1 MAKQLNVNLAFNADV
16 SQAKAQIQDLQSQ
29 LSRLTMNP
37 TAGGKLALT
46 DDIRRASQ
54 AAAELQAHL
63 NKAYNAKTGNL
74 DFSKLNQSISQSGK
88 SLSQYGDQLRK
99 LGPAGQQAF
108 ASLASSVAQ
117 AEVPIRRSNQLV
129 NNLATTLKNTARWQL
144 SSSILHGFMGSLQSA
159 YGYAK
164 DLDKSLTNIR
174 IVTGQSTDQM
184 RQFAVQANKAAK
196 ELSTTTV
203 KYTDAALIY
212 YQQGLGDS
220 EVKERTDV
228 TTKMANVTGEGV
240 EEVSSYMT
248 AIWNNFNKAGD
259 QSAEH
264 FADIMTKL
272 GAETAASTDEIAAG
286 LSKFSAVAD
295 TIGLSFEMASSS
307 VTAIVDQT
315 RESPEVVGTA
325 LKTIFSRIE
334 GLKMGETLEDG
345 MDLNKY
351 SEGLA
356 KVGVHIY
363 DANGNLRDMDSVLQD
378 IGGTWEELEKD
389 EQVALAQTVAGVR
402 QYNQF
407 MALFDNWGHVEE
419 NLEMAAEAGGTLQEQ
434 ADIYAESW
442 QGASNRVRASL
453 ESIWMAL
460 LDDKAFIGMLNTI
473 ADVIGH
479 IDNMIDTVGGLQGV
493 LTMLGATLTTVFGKQ
508 MAQGLTNMAYN
519 LQMMTTAGREKVK
532 QQKTDFINDAANA
545 LNTGEN
551 QTKADTASSDGL
563 KRQLTAQNAL
573 IENAERMNDIERET
587 VQILMEQARAR
598 DEEVVA
604 AASDVDA
611 AEIKRDNLR
620 DDITGNV
627 YSQANDTDAYYGFMD
642 DDLGKISQA
651 SKAYA
656 EIDYLIDEIGKSS
669 QATDAQIDKLQE
681 SLESLGA
688 SDAKNKIGQVLEGGK
703 QLDADARRALI
714 EAKEDASKQKKNV
727 ITETQ
732 ANSQISFKT
741 PKDQANY
748 YKQLENYSDAI
759 VDVEKKTQ
767 KANKANK
774 DAEKTYDDL
783 DKKIKSAKG
792 AQQTWADGVM
802 KGAQAASTLAMSIQI
817 AQGVVSTL
825 KNPDMSGWEK
835 FVSITASV
843 GMALPMIISS
853 ITALKDLG
861 AMMSTLNAVTS
872 AQIAVRQALGAS
884 YTAENIAIIQNIA
897 AKSGLT
903 AAEKAKQ
910 ISEATGIPIK
920 EAKIALENA
929 DSLATNTGIAGKLA
943 SAAATWQQAH
953 ANMGLLATMPPL
965 LLAALALGAAL
976 AAVGVVA
983 YLIIKNTNKAAKEAK
998 AAAETAQSMK
1008 EAYESSKDEVESLNS
1023 AIDEL
1028 KTKREALNSLTKGTE
1043 EWNQKL
1049 QESNDAVL
1057 ALIEKYP
1064 ELAKYMFT
1072 DSDGV
1077 MQISDAGLAEL
1088 QKRKEEE
1095 VNQARVAS
1103 QSANIAKNETQIEAN
1118 KEDMRKQ
1125 FTSVG
1130 DKGTTTMSDY
1140 HFEKVL
1146 SLIQAKGTD
1155 FSKNDLMAAVGQNQD
1170 YYNQVMDSLPEII
1183 NLIGENNALQEASDV
1198 YAKELANAIL
1208 KQGGASEEDMSQA
1221 GLTGAIASEY
1231 DKEYQ
1236 SQKDNWD
1243 KGWWQGVTKQDII
1256 DEYVKLNPDMT
1267 LTDKN
1272 GGKGKAAKFK
1282 DADGNAIEVTVDEM
1296 IEAIASNNAM
1306 DAVAEK
1312 WDAVAN
1318 KLLGINESEL
1328 AKGLSG
1334 NLGETV
1340 LSGGKNEDFDL
1351 SAMTRDDILELS
1363 KKEDVTAADLGI
1375 TKQAALDAGY
1385 TEDSEGM
1392 EAYARDFMNAIR
1404 NEAQNYGL
1412 DNGENVGKNI
1422 DFSNMSDEDVLEL
1435 EKQMR
1440 KGRIDSA
1447 DDVGITEE
1455 EAKQQ
1460 GYESADAFFEAWK
1473 EGLQNEK
1480 AKIDNGEDRQSDG
1493 DEWFNYEQ
1501 TRDKELYA
1509 DDEASSGLRESRISK
1524 KERDQILTEAGKT
1537 EEDFNTEKD
1546 SVEDSIK
1553 NNQDMAD
1560 SYEQM
1565 QEAYEKYSKAKKEGK
1580 DIDEALTKEE
1590 KKLAR
1595 EYDKL
1600 EKQMEDVAACG
1611 IEMNDGFQDIVD
1623 NQERWR
1629 KALNKSNKGTKEYAK
1644 AMNEVRASVA
1654 KVLNVEED
1662 AVSDDFLAEHFEL
1675 AVDAANN
1682 VDGAMEQLR
1691 EAFGQDYVAK
1701 MDISPPEGSDVET
1714 VRQELNSIVSGL
1726 SAEIEDLELGA
1737 TLDDSQYIASL
1748 NNMLAQGTIT
1758 QQQVNDILGGMG
1770 YEPQIEMVSKS
1781 VSVGGWPKAAIPV
1794 NILGFDLGTIPANFI
1809 PQVNFD
1815 VKVPKITGGN
1825 KKSNTSTATPSSG
1838 SKPSSGSPQSGGGGG
1853 GGGGGGSSK
1862 PKKADKKK
1870 KKDEIERYHEVKNSL
1885 EDLEKALDKVD
1896 KAKDRA
1902 WGKDKMKA
1910 IKEEIDLLDKEIGL
1924 QEQYLDE
1931 INTNYTKDK
1940 KALNK
1945 YGVEFDAD
1953 GNISNYDEV
1962 MEEQID
1968 IFNSKRT
1975 EAAEKAYEN
1984 FKEAIEQYEET
1995 HDLWLD
2001 EKAAYQDMLDEK
2013 YDKLTELATA
2023 EFEITM
2029 EIDDQTQEYL
2039 DWLIGQS
2046 EDDIFQ
2052 AADRIASINLSSQS
2066 TANANNSENGGEEL
2080 IRDILEND
2088 NHNLSQKTIEGFLN
2102 NEDWAVNKV
2111 SKETFTADEIEQLEE
2126 GAAAMR
2132 EAAAKLREDEA
2143 AIHEELSNIISE
2155 TTDQMDRQIDIID
2168 TLTDMIQTYVDIVD
2182 VVGKKVLKISN
2193 SDIKNLERSSL
2204 EGSRAALRSSK
2215 EEYETLKT
2223 ERETLYAE
2231 YKRIEATLDETS
2243 KARWRERLQEVDDA
2257 MLEAQSDY
2265 TSRWQETLE
2274 KAAEIF
2280 ENEVTRTLE
2289 EFNETMTGAFKG
2301 SLEELQEAFDQQQE
2315 ISQLYVQDYKKIYEL
2330 SKLTRDISTSI
2341 DKTDNLE
2348 ATRELAD
2355 LQKTIAE
2362 YEEAGVQMSQ
2372 YEIDHL
2378 RKKYE
2383 LKLAEIAL
2391 EESQNAKSQV
2401 RMQRDSEGNYG
2412 YVYTANEE
2420 DVAAAEQSYEDKL
2433 YEMQEL
2439 NGEYINELQS
2449 NILQLQQDLAEEL
2462 ANVNRADFE
2471 NTEEYTAKLE
2481 EIKARYYEKM
2491 GFYTS
2496 QMNTAL
2502 DNQSDVYENDW
2513 AKYSEATGYKIS
2525 ANEDFVDSWDE
2536 TTLAVLTGFES
2547 IQDYAKTF
2555 YDSLDTTLGDLSGAF
2570 DQWYQDVDGIM
2581 EDAGSSIETFG
2592 EDVEKTVGNNKDG
2605 LIKDINDAEN
2615 AVSELR
2621 TAFEQLMNTSSEKAT
2636 TWYNSWNKKMQD
2648 LAKQAGL
2655 TSKAI
2660 VRLLETGKDDDD
2672 KDDKDDDPPKN
2683 DPPKND
2689 PPKNNTPTFK
2699 VGGKFKVGKNTSIY
2713 DYAGDTSPEHQYYDH
2728 DPVYTLL
2735 KTKKVN
2741 GKTWLQGRYHKLN
2754 HGVSGWFKKSQATAL
2769 DTGGYTGDWGTSD
2782 GRWAL
2787 LHQKEIVLN
2796 KEDTE
2801 NFLKAIDIVR
2811 DLSSK
2816 IDLNAS
2822 LSQNGIGAMTAAG
2835 IKEHNQTLEQQVSI
2849 QASFPNATNHSE
2861 IEQAFENLVNMA
2873 AQYANRK

>member
-363 DANGNLRDMDSVLQD
+363 DANGNLRDMDSILQD

-651 SKAYA
+651 SKTYA

-976 AAVGVVA
+976 AAVGVVT

-998 AAAETAQSMK
+998 AAAETAQGMK
-1008 EAYESSKDEVESLNS
+1008 EAYESSKNEVESLNS

-1028 KTKREALNSLTKGTE
+1028 KSKREALNSLTKGTE

-1103 QSANIAKNETQIEAN
+1103 QSANIVKNETQIEAN

-1125 FTSVG
+1125 FTSTG
-1130 DKGTTTMSDY
+1130 DKGSTTMSDY

-1155 FSKNDLMAAVGQNQD
+1155 FSKKDLMAAVGQNQD

-1183 NLIGENNALQEASDV
+1183 TLIGKNNALQEASDV

-1208 KQGGASEEDMSQA
+1208 KQGGASEEEMSQA

-1243 KGWWQGVTKQDII
+1243 KGWWQGVSKQDII

-1306 DAVAEK
+1306 DAVADK

-1363 KKEDVTAADLGI
+1363 KKENVTAADLGI
-1375 TKQAALDAGY
+1375 TDQAAFDAGY
-1385 TEDSEGM
+1385 TKDSAGM
-1392 EAYARDFMNAIR
+1392 EAYAQDFMNAIR

-1412 DNGENVGKNI
+1412 DNGENVGKSI
-1422 DFSNMSDEDVLEL
+1422 DFSSMSDEDVLEL
-1435 EKQMR
+1435 EKQLR

-1447 DDVGITEE
+1447 DDVGLTEE

-1460 GYESADAFFEAWK
+1460 GYESAEAFFEAWK

-1480 AKIDNGEDRQSDG
+1480 TKIDNGEDRQSDG

-1501 TRDKELYA
+1501 TRDKELYEG
-1509 DDEASSGLRESRISK
+1509 DEATSGLRESRISK

-1537 EEDFNTEKD
+1537 ETDFNQEKS
-1546 SVEDSIK
+1546 SVEESVQ
-1553 NNQDMAD
+1553 NNVDMAE
-1560 SYEQM
+1560 SYKSMKDAYKEY
-1565 QEAYEKYSKAKKEGK
+1565 QEAVKDGTEEKLGE
-1580 DIDEALTKEE
+1580 DT

-1595 EYDKL
+1595 EYDKF
-1600 EKQMEDVAACG
+1600 EKQMEDVAACS

-1714 VRQELNSIVSGL
+1714 VRQELNGIVSGL
-1726 SAEIEDLELGA
+1726 SAEIEDLKLGA

-1770 YEPQIEMVSKS
+1770 YEPQIEMVTES

-1825 KKSNTSTATPSSG
+1825 KKSNTSTATPSG
-1838 SKPSSGSPQSGGGGG
+1838 GGKPSSGSPRSGGGGG
-1853 GGGGGGSSK
+1853 GGGGGGSD
-1862 PKKADKKK
+1862 KADKKK
-1870 KKDEIERYHEVKNSL
+1870 YKDEIERYHEITNTL
-1885 EDLEKALDKVD
+1885 EDLEKQYDKISS
-1896 KAKDRA
+1896 KKDRA
-1902 WGKDKMKA
+1902 FGAEKLRLMDQEIAKTDQLISKQKAYISEIKTNLKSDKSA
-1910 IKEEIDLLDKEIGL
+1910 IK
-1924 QEQYLDE
+1924 
-1931 INTNYTKDK
+1931 
-1940 KALNK
+1940 A
-1945 YGVEFDAD
+1945 YGAKFDAQ
-1953 GNISNYDEV
+1953 GNISNYESLMKKQINKFNKSGRGEKDE
-1962 MEEQID
+1962 E
-1968 IFNSKRT
+1968 KY
-1975 EAAEKAYEN
+1975 EA
-1984 FKEAIEQYEET
+1984 FKEALEQYEET
-1995 HDLWLD
+1995 HDLLMD
-2001 EKAAYQDMLDEK
+2001 AEQELLEKQWQKYDLMLEKVQYKVEVKVELEDSVMEVIDFLMGRIEDNVYEMADLIGHLGDSVESSLEKIEAYQGGI
-2013 YDKLTELATA
+2013 A
-2023 EFEITM
+2023 E
-2029 EIDDQTQEYL
+2029 
-2039 DWLIGQS
+2039 
-2046 EDDIFQ
+2046 
-2052 AADRIASINLSSQS
+2052 
-2066 TANANNSENGGEEL
+2066 
-2080 IRDILEND
+2080 ILK
-2088 NHNLSQKTIEGFLN
+2088 NHNVDQKTIEGFLN
-2102 NEDWAVNKV
+2102 NEKWAIDKVANLGLTEAEMESLNKY
-2111 SKETFTADEIEQLEE
+2111 SSAILEE
-2126 GAAAMR
+2126 AEAML
-2132 EAAAKLREDEA
+2132 EAEQQVHEAVLNAFEGMSEKLDDQIDKIEHLNGLYETYG
-2143 AIHEELSNIISE
+2143 NII
-2155 TTDQMDRQIDIID
+2155 DI
-2168 TLTDMIQTYVDIVD
+2168 
-2182 VVGKKVLKISN
+2182 VGKKSLKISN
-2193 SDIKNLERSSL
+2193 EQLQILDQQKVAGALSTMEASHTKLEAL
-2204 EGSRAALRSSK
+2204 QDSRQAIA
-2215 EEYETLKT
+2215 EEYEKAKAMGADP
-2223 ERETLYAE
+2223 ETLRYWEENLEEIDSQIRDAE
-2231 YKRIEATLDETS
+2231 ADYMSSWEEA
-2243 KARWRERLQEVDDA
+2243 
-2257 MLEAQSDY
+2257 LEA
-2265 TSRWQETLE
+2265 
-2274 KAAEIF
+2274 AADAF
-2280 ENEVTRTLE
+2280 ENSVTRTME
-2289 EFNETMTGAFKG
+2289 DFSERMTGAFKG
-2301 SLEELQEAFDQQQE
+2301 SIEEMQEAFDQAQE
-2315 ISQLYVQDYKKIYEL
+2315 MNELYLQDYRQIYEL
-2330 SKLTRDISTSI
+2330 SKLNRDISKSMDQTDSI
-2341 DKTDNLE
+2341 KAKSVLRDLTKEINEIEAKGQKLSEYDLE
-2348 ATRELAD
+2348 N
-2355 LQKTIAE
+2355 
-2362 YEEAGVQMSQ
+2362 
-2372 YEIDHL
+2372 L

-2391 EESQNAKSQV
+2391 EESQNTKSQV

-2420 DVAAAEQSYEDKL
+2420 DVANAEQNYEDKL

-2439 NGEYINELQS
+2439 NATYINDLQS
-2449 NILQLQQDLAEEL
+2449 NLLQLQQDMQEEL
-2462 ANVNRADFE
+2462 ANINRADYE
-2471 NTEEYTAKLE
+2471 TTEEYVAKCE
-2481 EIKARYYEKM
+2481 EIRARYYEKWQ
-2491 GFYTS
+2491 FYND
-2496 QMNTAL
+2496 QMNGAL
-2502 DNQSDVYENDW
+2502 GNQKDVYENDW
-2513 AKYSEATGYKIS
+2513 TKYAANTGYKIS
-2525 ANEDFVDSWDE
+2525 ANEDFVDSWEE
-2536 TTLAVLTGFES
+2536 TTLAALTGFES
-2547 IQDYAKTF
+2547 LAQYSNTF
-2555 YDSLDTTLGDLSGAF
+2555 YETVDDSLKDLESAF
-2570 DQWYQDVDGIM
+2570 DDWYEQTDKIM
-2581 EDAGSSIETFG
+2581 QEAGTSMGDFQKTVADAVGTKDKKGTIRNSIDLTQKEVNNLKTAMVKLNSDTAKAANEF
-2592 EDVEKTVGNNKDG
+2592 EKTWGKKLDSIV
-2605 LIKDINDAEN
+2605 
-2615 AVSELR
+2615 
-2621 TAFEQLMNTSSEKAT
+2621 TKAT
-2636 TWYNSWNKKMQD
+2636 AVKKAFNTLYNKYLNPDDKPKD
-2648 LAKQAGL
+2648 
-2655 TSKAI
+2655 
-2660 VRLLETGKDDDD
+2660 EKDDD
-2672 KDDKDDDPPKN
+2672 KPKTTTTSTKG
-2683 DPPKND
+2683 DG
-2689 PPKNNTPTFK
+2689 K
-2699 VGGKFKVGKNTSIY
+2699 VQIGDIVTYESGVYTADSYGGGASGSQGRGGKMKITHINSKGSRPYHLATTS
-2713 DYAGDTSPEHQYYDH
+2713 GGP
-2728 DPVYTLL
+2728 
-2735 KTKKVN
+2735 
-2741 GKTWLQGRYHKLN
+2741 R
-2754 HGVSGWFKKSQATAL
+2754 GWVKKSQISGY
-2769 DTGGYTGDWGTSD
+2769 DTGGYTGDWGSSE
-2782 GRWAL
+2782 GKMAF

-2796 KEDTE
+2796 ASDTE
-2801 NFLKAIDIVR
+2801 NFLAAVNIVR
-2811 DLSSK
+2811 DIAQK
-2816 IDLNAS
+2816 IDLNAATA
-2822 LSQNGIGAMTAAG
+2822 QNALGALQTA
-2835 IKEHNQTLEQQVSI
+2835 HLTSNNQTLEQEVTI
-2849 QASFPNATNHSE
+2849 HAEFPNATNHSE

-2873 AQYANRK
+2873 SQYANRK